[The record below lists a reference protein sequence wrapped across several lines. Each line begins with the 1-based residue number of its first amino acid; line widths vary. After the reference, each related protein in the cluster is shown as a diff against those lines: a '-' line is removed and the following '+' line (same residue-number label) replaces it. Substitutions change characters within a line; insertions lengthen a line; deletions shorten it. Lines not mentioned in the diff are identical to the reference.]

1 MFGAILWQIS
11 AEPEPG
17 LFGPNLRGLSGE
29 SAVAHPPGDQ
39 PGPAAVQEAG
49 AVPVPGFDKSFSPIT
64 VCNISL
70 KQTWAPACARRLSMR
85 FRLGRTRGRRGMPP
99 RAPAPPRRPPGD
111 RRRTL
116 HAGRRWGAGR
126 GRAGSRGRRR
136 CSEKPFYIKIC
147 ICSFFALIRM

>member
-49 AVPVPGFDKSFSPIT
+49 AVPVPGFDKVLHHNGLQYFPQANLGS
-64 VCNISL
+64 
-70 KQTWAPACARRLSMR
+70 SMR
-85 FRLGRTRGRRGMPP
+85 PASFHAFSTGSYSWQKGEATAGSC
-99 RAPAPPRRPPGD
+99 APPQATRRPPTYTAC
-111 RRRTL
+111 RSSV
-116 HAGRRWGAGR
+116 GR
-126 GRAGSRGRRR
+126 GKGA
-136 CSEKPFYIKIC
+136 SEHPGEEEVF
-147 ICSFFALIRM
+147 SETFFI